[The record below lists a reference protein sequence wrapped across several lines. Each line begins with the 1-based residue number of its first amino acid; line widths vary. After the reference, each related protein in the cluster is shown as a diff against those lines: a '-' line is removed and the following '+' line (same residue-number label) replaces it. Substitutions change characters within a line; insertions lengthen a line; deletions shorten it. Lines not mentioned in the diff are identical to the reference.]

1 MVRCTENTV
10 DKAKKNDHR
19 DDRED
24 DYCRGKSSRLVG
36 RRATVPLT
44 RLHIVSA
51 DMAST
56 MTMGG
61 EGRGEADL
69 STATARISNVNQ
81 TGLER

>member
-19 DDRED
+19 DRED

-36 RRATVPLT
+36 AAVPLT

-51 DMAST
+51 DMATT
-56 MTMGG
+56 MTMGR
-61 EGRGEADL
+61 EGRGGEKR
-69 STATARISNVNQ
+69 T
-81 TGLER
+81 